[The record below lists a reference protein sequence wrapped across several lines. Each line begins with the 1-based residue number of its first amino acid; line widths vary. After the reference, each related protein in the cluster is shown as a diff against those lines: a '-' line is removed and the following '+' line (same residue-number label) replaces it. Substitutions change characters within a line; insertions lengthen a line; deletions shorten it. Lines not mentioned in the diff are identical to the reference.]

1 MTASW
6 CSAVP
11 REYTPVV
18 QEDRYRGFVI
28 RGETERQHRGMP
40 ASVCY
45 LSVYRE
51 TDDELVFGVRF
62 KVRDNYLTGW
72 ATSVTPEQVTK
83 VAEEAGLRWVHG
95 LIDLERWTPTS
106 DWLDEERSR
115 GPMSPRNDSL
125 SDEEIQSYLLR
136 ALKRMREAEG
146 NIDYAPRLD
155 VEGFADVLGV
165 DVTRI
170 RSMLS
175 LLEAQ
180 DALVPYAYEKKVAA
194 GNVRVTANGLHL
206 LTELDQRIGAPTAAF
221 GSVGAAVMAYLDDTQ
236 FRARYP
242 AVHALWRIAVGHMEA
257 VERGEKH
264 LAGQVGYACRD
275 TVQEFMDA
283 LVRMHQTPNSPVSR
297 TETRNRLSALLGQY
311 KVEIGESRVN
321 FVAALFVYWRET
333 VDLIQRQAK
342 AAEREGELLTID
354 DARRVVLHTAVVMR
368 EIDEL
373 LPVSAA
379 S

>member
-1 MTASW
+1 MI
-6 CSAVP
+6 
-11 REYTPVV
+11 
-18 QEDRYRGFVI
+18 EDRYQGFVI
-28 RGETERQHRGMP
+28 RAETQREHHGMP
-40 ASVCY
+40 ASACY
-45 LSVYRE
+45 LSVYRG

-72 ATSVTPEQVTK
+72 ATSVTPEQVTR

-95 LIDLERWTPTS
+95 LIDLERWTPTN

-115 GPMSPRNDSL
+115 GLTSPRNDSL
-125 SDEEIQSYLLR
+125 TDEEIQSYLLR

-165 DVTRI
+165 DIARI
-170 RSMLS
+170 RSMLG

-180 DALVPYAYEKKVAA
+180 DALVPYAYEKRVAA
-194 GNVRVTANGLHL
+194 GNVRVTATGLRL
-206 LTELDQRIGAPTAAF
+206 LTELDQRIGAPMAAF
-221 GSVGAAVMAYLDDTQ
+221 GSIGAAVIAYLDDTQ
-236 FRARYP
+236 FRTRYP
-242 AVHALWRIAVGHMEA
+242 SVHALWRIAVEHMEA
-257 VERGEKH
+257 VERGETH

-275 TVQEFMDA
+275 AAQEFMDA
-283 LVRMHQTPNSPVSR
+283 LVGMHRTPNAPPSR

-311 KVEIGESRVN
+311 QTDIGQSRSA
-321 FVAALFVYWRET
+321 FVAALFDYWREV

-342 AAEREGELLTID
+342 AAEHEGEALTAD

-368 EIDEL
+368 EIDGL
-373 LPVSAA
+373 LPAPRA
-379 S
+379 